1 VGYNSGLA
9 ALLRPS
15 NSTSGEIAWKTHEK
29 VEILGLQRG
38 GCFCKPAFL
47 VKRNLQVGSLE
58 AFRRLKF
65 ESSMIHWFWCLKRVN
80 HSLCLQICHK
90 SSPTE
95 TSASPVPP
103 MYYQKKKTTTHIITC
118 IFPRTSLLASLL
130 ASLTQPSSNIHSQ
143 PQITTTDM
151 CHTVLYK
158 SRDKK
163 KGCDHRWLVI
173 DQPCAP
179 GRGFSNCAIFK
190 GRRGTLAPAP
200 RCYWATKEDCPWHGL
215 KGKYDYNL
223 TRVIEN
229 IDYHVFGVP
238 GGPSCCIVQ

>member
-1 VGYNSGLA
+1 LLEPSSKDRRGVCLVGYNSGLA

-29 VEILGLQRG
+29 MEILRLQRG

-80 HSLCLQICHK
+80 HSLCLQICYK

-103 MYYQKKKTTTHIITC
+103 MYYQNKRPQSILSPAYSHERHYLLHYLLHLHSHHQIFITNLKLQLRTC
-118 IFPRTSLLASLL
+118 VTPYSTRVETRRRAAITDGSSSINLAPRGEAS
-130 ASLTQPSSNIHSQ
+130 AIVPSSKADEAHWLQLLDAIGQ
-143 PQITTTDM
+143 PRKTVHGTD
-151 CHTVLYK
+151 
-158 SRDKK
+158 
-163 KGCDHRWLVI
+163 
-173 DQPCAP
+173 
-179 GRGFSNCAIFK
+179 
-190 GRRGTLAPAP
+190 
-200 RCYWATKEDCPWHGL
+200 
-215 KGKYDYNL
+215 
-223 TRVIEN
+223 
-229 IDYHVFGVP
+229 
-238 GGPSCCIVQ
+238 